1 MQLTPLWAVH
11 LLVSD
16 HGGTVRDN
24 REDVVFDGYPALFVP
39 AIQERP
45 YIRLTASVLWSLRF

>member
-16 HGGTVRDN
+16 HGGMVRDN
-24 REDVVFDGYPALFVP
+24 RDDVVFDRYPALFVP
-39 AIQERP
+39 AIQEKP
-45 YIRLTASVLWSLRF
+45 YIRLTTWVLWSVRF